1 MDDTVDLEAVADH
14 LVAGRYLMNCG
25 QNCTSPE
32 WVIVNRNQQE
42 DLIKALE
49 TSIHKQMGDD
59 PKTSSD
65 FFRIINLRHFNRVTS
80 IIAKETKGNIVIGGG
95 SEEKELYVAPTVI
108 KDCDDTSHVMQS
120 ESFGPILSIYP
131 VDDVRKEAIGIV
143 QSYPKPL
150 MLFLFSNDEEFR
162 KEVMDRT
169 DSGGLTYNSTID
181 HFTFPGFPF
190 GGTGNSGCG
199 RYHGKY
205 SFLAFSHEKP
215 VLAAPP
221 LCAFGKEA
229 VAQKTALERKEIHI
243 LLAAVGIL
251 AAAVL
256 YNKRF
261 SKRCSQ

>member
-1 MDDTVDLEAVADH
+1 MIVDDTVDVEAVADH

-32 WVIVNRNQQE
+32 WVIVNRNQQD

-49 TSIHKQMGDD
+49 TSITKQMGED
-59 PKTSSD
+59 PKTSPE

-80 IIAKETKGNIVIGGG
+80 IIAKEKENVVIGGG

-108 KDCDDTSHVMQS
+108 RDCNDTSHVMHS

-131 VDDVRKEAIGIV
+131 VDDVRKEAIPIV

-221 LCAFGKEA
+221 LCAFGEDAA
-229 VAQKTALERKEIHI
+229 VQKSLFERKEIQM
-243 LLAAVGIL
+243 LLAAAGIL
-251 AAAVL
+251 ASAVL
-256 YNKRF
+256 YKRAPH
-261 SKRCSQ
+261 